1 MRITIGIIVRTER
14 LNRPILLGFFKMII
28 LDSLT
33 KIYGDVG
40 NPDNRLV
47 AVDHVNLTIPSGQLV
62 GYLGPNGAGKST
74 TVKMLTGTLTP
85 TQGRAE
91 IYGLDIQR
99 DNLEVKRMI
108 GYVPDSGAVYE
119 TLTGSEYLQMVGR
132 LYGLDDALIRNR
144 ITKFGDFFELG
155 QETLNRKLLSA
166 YSKGMRQKVVI
177 SAALI
182 HNPRVIFFDEPL
194 NGLDAS
200 TQLMFKTLIK
210 NLAAEG
216 KTIFYCSHMLDVV
229 ERTCDRIVIID
240 HGRVVADG
248 TLAELQASS
257 GEGSLERIFNKL
269 TAHTDLEERAEEF
282 SKTFSF

>member
-1 MRITIGIIVRTER
+1 
-14 LNRPILLGFFKMII
+14 MIE
-28 LDSLT
+28 LDRLT
-33 KIYGDVG
+33 KVYSTIT
-40 NPDNRLV
+40 
-47 AVDHVNLTIPSGQLV
+47 AVDHISLTIPSGQLV

-74 TVKMLTGTLTP
+74 TVKMLTGMIAP
-85 TQGRAE
+85 TAGRAE
-91 IYGLDIQR
+91 VYGLDVVTR
-99 DNLEVKRMI
+99 SLEVKRMI
-108 GYVPDSGAVYE
+108 GYVPESGAVYE
-119 TLTGSEYLQMVGR
+119 SLTGREYLEMVGR
-132 LYGLDDALIRNR
+132 LYGLDEALIKNR
-144 ITKFGDFFELG
+144 IAKFGDFFELD
-155 QETLNRKLLSA
+155 QKTLGRRLLSA

-216 KTIFYCSHMLDVV
+216 KTILYCSHILDVV
-229 ERTCDRIVIID
+229 ERTCDRIIIID
-240 HGRVVADG
+240 RGRVAADG

-269 TAHTDLEERAEEF
+269 TAQANLEERAEEF

>member
-1 MRITIGIIVRTER
+1 MIV
-14 LNRPILLGFFKMII
+14 
-28 LDSLT
+28 LDNLT
-33 KIYGDVG
+33 KVYGG
-40 NPDNRLV
+40 TV
-47 AVDHVNLTIPSGQLV
+47 AVDRVSLTVPSGQLI

-74 TVKMLTGTLTP
+74 TVKMLTGMIAP
-85 TQGRAE
+85 TAGRAE
-91 IYGLDIQR
+91 ICGLDLHR
-99 DNLEVKRMI
+99 DQLAIKRII
-108 GYVPDSGAVYE
+108 GYVPESGAVFE
-119 TLTGSEYLQMVGR
+119 SLTGREYLEMVGR
-132 LYGLDDALIRNR
+132 LYGLPDALIADR
-144 ITKFGDFFELG
+144 IVKFADFFELG
-155 QETLNRKLLSA
+155 RDTLENKLLSA

-216 KTIFYCSHMLDVV
+216 KTIFYCSHIMDVV

-240 HGRVVADG
+240 NGRVVADG
-248 TLAELQASS
+248 TLSELQESS

-269 TAHTDLEERAEEF
+269 TSHSDVEERAEEF
-282 SKTFSF
+282 SKTLNF

>member
-1 MRITIGIIVRTER
+1 MIV
-14 LNRPILLGFFKMII
+14 
-28 LDSLT
+28 LDRLT
-33 KIYGDVG
+33 KIYSATA
-40 NPDNRLV
+40 
-47 AVDHVNLTIPSGQLV
+47 AVDNISLTIPSGQLV

-74 TVKMLTGTLTP
+74 TVKMLTGMIAP
-85 TQGRAE
+85 TSGRAE
-91 IYGLDIQR
+91 VYGR
-99 DNLEVKRMI
+99 DVVRESLEVKRMI
-108 GYVPDSGAVYE
+108 GYVPESGAVYE
-119 TLTGSEYLQMVGR
+119 SLTGREYLEMVGR
-132 LYGLDDALIRNR
+132 LYGLEDPLIKNR
-144 ITKFGDFFELG
+144 IAKFGDFFELDHH
-155 QETLNRKLLSA
+155 TLDRKLLSA

-216 KTIFYCSHMLDVV
+216 KTILYCSHILDVV
-229 ERTCDRIVIID
+229 ERTCDRIIIID
-240 HGRVVADG
+240 RGRVVADG
-248 TLAELQASS
+248 TLAELQSSS

-269 TAHTDLEERAEEF
+269 TAHTNLEERAEEF

>member
-1 MRITIGIIVRTER
+1 MIV
-14 LNRPILLGFFKMII
+14 
-28 LDSLT
+28 LDQLT
-33 KIYGDVG
+33 KIYDST
-40 NPDNRLV
+40 N
-47 AVDHVNLTIPSGQLV
+47 AVDHINLVIPSGQLV

-74 TVKMLTGTLTP
+74 TVKMLTGMIAP
-85 TQGRAE
+85 SAGRAE
-91 IYGLDIQR
+91 IHGLDVQR
-99 DNLEVKRMI
+99 QSLEVKRLI
-108 GYVPDSGAVYE
+108 GYVPESGAVYE
-119 TLTGSEYLQMVGR
+119 TLTGREYLEMVGR
-132 LYGLDDALIRNR
+132 LYGLDDAVIRDR
-144 ITKFGDFFELG
+144 IGKFGDFFELSRDTI
-155 QETLNRKLLSA
+155 ERKPLA
-166 YSKGMRQKVVI
+166 TYSKGMRQKVVI

-210 NLAAEG
+210 SLAAEG
-216 KTIFYCSHMLDVV
+216 KTILYCSHILDVV

-248 TLAELQASS
+248 TLAELQAAS

>member
-1 MRITIGIIVRTER
+1 MIV
-14 LNRPILLGFFKMII
+14 
-28 LDSLT
+28 LDNLT
-33 KIYGDVG
+33 KVYD
-40 NPDNRLV
+40 RTV
-47 AVDHVNLTIPSGQLV
+47 AVDRVSLIVPAGQLI

-74 TVKMLTGTLTP
+74 TVKMLTCMIAP
-85 TQGRAE
+85 TAGRAE
-91 IYGLDIQR
+91 ICGLDLQR
-99 DNLEVKRMI
+99 DQLAIKRII
-108 GYVPDSGAVYE
+108 GYVPESGAVFE
-119 TLTGSEYLQMVGR
+119 SLTGREYLEMVGR
-132 LYGLDDALIRNR
+132 LYSLSDALIADRVL
-144 ITKFGDFFELG
+144 KFADFFELG
-155 QETLNRKLLSA
+155 RDTLDNKLLSA

-182 HNPRVIFFDEPL
+182 HNPQVIFFDEPL

-216 KTIFYCSHMLDVV
+216 KTIFYCSHIMDVV

-240 HGRVVADG
+240 QGRIVADG
-248 TLAELQASS
+248 TLSELQEAS

-269 TAHTDLEERAEEF
+269 TSHTDVEERAEEF

>member
-1 MRITIGIIVRTER
+1 MIV
-14 LNRPILLGFFKMII
+14 
-28 LDSLT
+28 LDQLT
-33 KIYGDVG
+33 KVYDSIA
-40 NPDNRLV
+40 
-47 AVDHVNLTIPSGQLV
+47 AVDHIDLVIPSGQLI

-74 TVKMLTGTLTP
+74 TVKMLTGMIAP
-85 TQGRAE
+85 TSGRAE
-91 IYGLDIQR
+91 IYGLDVQR
-99 DNLEVKRMI
+99 QSLEVKRLI
-108 GYVPDSGAVYE
+108 GYVPESGAVYE
-119 TLTGSEYLQMVGR
+119 TLTGREYLELVGR
-132 LYGLDDALIRNR
+132 LYGLDDALIRDR
-144 ITKFGDFFELG
+144 IGKFSDFFELG
-155 QETLNRKLLSA
+155 RDTVERKALA
-166 YSKGMRQKVVI
+166 TYSKGMRQKIVI

-210 NLAAEG
+210 SLAAEG
-216 KTIFYCSHMLDVV
+216 KTILYCSHILDVV

-248 TLAELQASS
+248 TLAELQATS

-269 TAHTDLEERAEEF
+269 TAHTDLEEKAEEF

>member
-1 MRITIGIIVRTER
+1 MIV
-14 LNRPILLGFFKMII
+14 
-28 LDSLT
+28 LDNLT
-33 KIYGDVG
+33 KRYGDK
-40 NPDNRLV
+40 V
-47 AVDHVNLTIPSGQLV
+47 AVEGVSLNIPSGQLV

-74 TVKMLTGTLTP
+74 TVKMLTGMVAP
-85 TQGRAE
+85 TSGRAE
-91 IYGLDIQR
+91 IYGLDITK
-99 DNLEVKRMI
+99 DILDIKRMI
-108 GYVPDSGAVYE
+108 GYVPESGAVYE
-119 TLTGSEYLQMVGR
+119 TLSAREYLEMVGR
-132 LYGLDDALIRNR
+132 LYGLDDR
-144 ITKFGDFFELG
+144 IIHDRIAKFGDFFEID
-155 QETLNRKLLSA
+155 QDTLTRKLLSA

-216 KTIFYCSHMLDVV
+216 KTIFYCSHMLDIV

-240 HGRVVADG
+240 NGRVVADG
-248 TLAELQASS
+248 TLTELQATS

-269 TAHTDLEERAEEF
+269 TSHTNLEERAEEF
-282 SKTFSF
+282 SKTFTF

>member
-1 MRITIGIIVRTER
+1 
-14 LNRPILLGFFKMII
+14 MII
-28 LDSLT
+28 LDNLT
-33 KIYGDVG
+33 KIYH
-40 NPDNRLV
+40 PTT
-47 AVDHVNLTIPSGQLV
+47 AVDHISLVIPSGQLV

-74 TVKMLTGTLTP
+74 TVKMLTGMIAP
-85 TQGRAE
+85 TGGRAG

-99 DNLEVKRMI
+99 NNIEIKRMI
-108 GYVPDSGAVYE
+108 GYVPESGALYE
-119 TLTGSEYLQMVGR
+119 TLTGREYLEMIGR
-132 LYGLDDALIRNR
+132 LYGLDDRVIKDR
-144 ITKFGDFFELG
+144 IVKFSDFFELSPD
-155 QETLNRKLLSA
+155 TIDRKLLSA

-210 NLAAEG
+210 YLAAEG
-216 KTIFYCSHMLDVV
+216 KTIFYCSHILDVV
-229 ERTCDRIVIID
+229 ERTCDRIIIID

-248 TLAELQASS
+248 TLAQLQASS

-269 TAHTDLEERAEEF
+269 TAHTDLEGRAEEF

>member
-1 MRITIGIIVRTER
+1 VIV
-14 LNRPILLGFFKMII
+14 
-28 LDSLT
+28 LDNLT
-33 KIYGDVG
+33 KVYGGATSFG
-40 NPDNRLV
+40 NQV
-47 AVDHVNLTIPSGQLV
+47 AVDHVSFVIPSGQLV

-74 TVKMLTGTLTP
+74 TVKMLTGMIP
-85 TQGRAE
+85 PSAGRAE
-91 IYGLDIQR
+91 ICGLD
-99 DNLEVKRMI
+99 LEHNTLEIKRII
-108 GYVPDSGAVYE
+108 GYVPESGAVYE
-119 TLTGSEYLQMVGR
+119 SLTGREYLEMVGR
-132 LYGLDDALIRNR
+132 LYGLADLTIQDLIR
-144 ITKFGDFFELG
+144 KFGDFFELSRD
-155 QETLNRKLLSA
+155 TLDRKLLSA

-182 HNPRVIFFDEPL
+182 HNPKVIFFDEPL

-216 KTIFYCSHMLDVV
+216 KTIFYCSHILDVV

-240 HGRVVADG
+240 KGRIVADG
-248 TLAELQASS
+248 TIDQLKEAI

-269 TAHTDLEERAEEF
+269 TSHTDVEERAEEF

>member
-1 MRITIGIIVRTER
+1 MIV
-14 LNRPILLGFFKMII
+14 
-28 LDSLT
+28 LDRLT
-33 KIYGDVG
+33 KSYGDV
-40 NPDNRLV
+40 V
-47 AVDHVNLTIPSGQLV
+47 AVDHIDLVIPSGQLV

-74 TVKMLTGTLTP
+74 TVKMLTGMIAP
-85 TQGRAE
+85 TSGRAE
-91 IYGLDIQR
+91 IHGLDVQHR
-99 DNLEVKRMI
+99 SLEVKRLI
-108 GYVPDSGAVYE
+108 GYVPESGAVYE
-119 TLTGSEYLQMVGR
+119 TLTGREYLEMVGR
-132 LYGLDDALIRNR
+132 LYGLDDAVIRDR
-144 ITKFGDFFELG
+144 VGKFGDFFELARD
-155 QETLNRKLLSA
+155 TVDRKPLST
-166 YSKGMRQKVVI
+166 YSKGMRQKIVI

-216 KTIFYCSHMLDVV
+216 KTILYCSHILDVV

-240 HGRVVADG
+240 RGRVAADG
-248 TLAELQASS
+248 TLAELQAAS

-269 TAHTDLEERAEEF
+269 TAHTDLEEKAEEF

>member
-1 MRITIGIIVRTER
+1 MLQKPVFTGIFLI
-14 LNRPILLGFFKMII
+14 MII
-28 LDSLT
+28 LDKLT
-33 KIYGDVG
+33 KIYGS
-40 NPDNRLV
+40 PDDSDPNRLV
-47 AVDHVNLTIPSGQLV
+47 AVDGVSLTIPSGQLV

-74 TVKMLTGTLTP
+74 TVKMLTGTLAP
-85 TQGRAE
+85 TSGRAE

-99 DNLEVKRMI
+99 DNIEVKRSI
-108 GYVPDSGAVYE
+108 GYVPDSGAVFE

-132 LYGLDDALIRNR
+132 LYGLDDTLIGNR
-144 ITKFGDFFELG
+144 IAKFGDFFELG
-155 QETLNRKLLSA
+155 QETLRRKLLSA

-216 KTIFYCSHMLDVV
+216 KTIFYCSHILDVV

-248 TLAELQASS
+248 TLAELQVSS

>member
-1 MRITIGIIVRTER
+1 
-14 LNRPILLGFFKMII
+14 MII
-28 LDSLT
+28 LDKLT
-33 KIYGDVG
+33 KIYGDA
-40 NPDNRLV
+40 NQANHNRLV
-47 AVDHVNLTIPSGQLV
+47 AVDEVSLQIPSGQLV

-74 TVKMLTGTLTP
+74 TVKMLTGTLAP
-85 TQGRAE
+85 TSGRAE

-99 DNLEVKRMI
+99 DNIEVKRSI

-132 LYGLDDALIRNR
+132 LYGLDDALIGNR
-144 ITKFGDFFELG
+144 IAKFGDFFELG
-155 QETLNRKLLSA
+155 QETLRRKLLSA

-216 KTIFYCSHMLDVV
+216 KTIFYCSHILDVV

>member
-1 MRITIGIIVRTER
+1 M
-14 LNRPILLGFFKMII
+14 ILL
-28 LDSLT
+28 DNLT
-33 KIYGDVG
+33 KIYQ
-40 NPDNRLV
+40 PTV
-47 AVDHVNLTIPSGQLV
+47 AVDHISLVIPSGQLV

-74 TVKMLTGTLTP
+74 TVKMLTGMIAP
-85 TQGRAE
+85 TGGRAE
-91 IYGLDIQR
+91 IHGLDIQQHS
-99 DNLEVKRMI
+99 LEVKRMI
-108 GYVPDSGAVYE
+108 GYVPESGAVYE
-119 TLTGSEYLQMVGR
+119 TLTGREYLEMVGR
-132 LYGLDDALIRNR
+132 LYGLADTVIRDR
-144 ITKFGDFFELG
+144 IAKFSDFFELG
-155 QETLNRKLLSA
+155 RDTIERKLLSA
-166 YSKGMRQKVVI
+166 YSKGMRQKIVI

-216 KTIFYCSHMLDVV
+216 KTILYCSHILDVV

-248 TLAELQASS
+248 TLAELQATS

-269 TAHTDLEERAEEF
+269 TAHGNLEERAEEF
-282 SKTFSF
+282 SRTFSF

>member
-1 MRITIGIIVRTER
+1 MIV
-14 LNRPILLGFFKMII
+14 
-28 LDSLT
+28 LDQLT
-33 KIYGDVG
+33 KVYGDLHSP
-40 NPDNRLV
+40 NHLV
-47 AVDHVNLTIPSGQLV
+47 AVDHISLQIPSGQLV

-74 TVKMLTGTLTP
+74 TVKMLTGMLAP
-85 TQGRAE
+85 TAGRAE
-91 IYGLDIQR
+91 IYGFDIAR
-99 DNLEVKRMI
+99 DNLAVKKII

-119 TLTGSEYLQMVGR
+119 TLSGREYLEMVGR
-132 LYGLDDALIRNR
+132 LYGLDDRLIRDR
-144 ITKFGDFFELG
+144 IIKFGDFFELS
-155 QETLNRKLLSA
+155 QQTLAQKLLSA

-216 KTIFYCSHMLDVV
+216 KTIFYCSHILDVV
-229 ERTCDRIVIID
+229 ERTCDRIIIID
-240 HGRVVADG
+240 RGRVVADG
-248 TLAELQASS
+248 TLAELQTAS

-269 TAHTDLEERAEEF
+269 TAHTNLEERAEEF

>member
-1 MRITIGIIVRTER
+1 
-14 LNRPILLGFFKMII
+14 L
-28 LDSLT
+28 
-33 KIYGDVG
+33 
-40 NPDNRLV
+40 
-47 AVDHVNLTIPSGQLV
+47 
-62 GYLGPNGAGKST
+62 
-74 TVKMLTGTLTP
+74 
-85 TQGRAE
+85 
-91 IYGLDIQR
+91 
-99 DNLEVKRMI
+99 
-108 GYVPDSGAVYE
+108 
-119 TLTGSEYLQMVGR
+119 
-132 LYGLDDALIRNR
+132 
-144 ITKFGDFFELG
+144 KFSDFFELSPD
-155 QETLNRKLLSA
+155 TIDRKLLSA

-216 KTIFYCSHMLDVV
+216 KTILYCSHILDVV

-248 TLAELQASS
+248 TLAELQTSS

>member
-1 MRITIGIIVRTER
+1 MIV
-14 LNRPILLGFFKMII
+14 
-28 LDSLT
+28 LDQLT
-33 KIYGDVG
+33 KVYGAMT
-40 NPDNRLV
+40 
-47 AVDHVNLTIPSGQLV
+47 AVDHINLVIPSGQLV

-74 TVKMLTGTLTP
+74 TVKMLTGMVAP
-85 TQGRAE
+85 TSGRAE
-91 IYGLDIQR
+91 IYGLDVQR
-99 DNLEVKRMI
+99 QSAEAKRLI
-108 GYVPDSGAVYE
+108 GYVPESGAVYE
-119 TLTGSEYLQMVGR
+119 TLTGREYLEMVGR
-132 LYGLDDALIRNR
+132 LYGLDDRIIRDR
-144 ITKFGDFFELG
+144 IGKFADFFELLG
-155 QETLNRKLLSA
+155 DTIEHKPLAT
-166 YSKGMRQKVVI
+166 YSKGMRQKIVI

-216 KTIFYCSHMLDVV
+216 KTILYCSHILDVV

-248 TLAELQASS
+248 TLAELQAAS

-269 TAHTDLEERAEEF
+269 TAQSDLEERAEEF

>member
-1 MRITIGIIVRTER
+1 
-14 LNRPILLGFFKMII
+14 MII
-28 LDSLT
+28 LDKLT
-33 KIYGDVG
+33 KIYGD
-40 NPDNRLV
+40 PKTDNGHM
-47 AVDHVNLTIPSGQLV
+47 AVDSVSLIIPSGQLI

-74 TVKMLTGTLTP
+74 TVKMLTGTLMP
-85 TQGRAE
+85 TSGRAE

-99 DNLEVKRMI
+99 DNLEVKRSI

-119 TLTGSEYLQMVGR
+119 TLTGREYLQMVGR
-132 LYGLDDALIRNR
+132 LYGLDDELIANR
-144 ITKFGDFFELG
+144 IVKFGDFFELS

-216 KTIFYCSHMLDVV
+216 KTIFYCSHILDVV

-248 TLAELQASS
+248 TLAELQTSS

>member
-1 MRITIGIIVRTER
+1 MIVLER
-14 LNRPILLGFFKMII
+14 L
-28 LDSLT
+28 T
-33 KIYGDVG
+33 KVYGT
-40 NPDNRLV
+40 LS
-47 AVDHVNLTIPSGQLV
+47 AVDHIDLVIPSGQLV

-74 TVKMLTGTLTP
+74 TVKMLTGMIAP
-85 TQGRAE
+85 TAGRAE
-91 IYGLDIQR
+91 IYGLDVQR
-99 DNLEVKRMI
+99 QSLEVKRLI
-108 GYVPDSGAVYE
+108 GYVPESGAVYE
-119 TLTGSEYLQMVGR
+119 TLTGREYLEMVGR
-132 LYGLDDALIRNR
+132 LYGLDDAVIRDR
-144 ITKFGDFFELG
+144 VVKFADFFEL
-155 QETLNRKLLSA
+155 TRDTVDRKPLA
-166 YSKGMRQKVVI
+166 TYSKGMRQKVVI

-216 KTIFYCSHMLDVV
+216 KTILYCSHILDVV

-248 TLAELQASS
+248 TLAELRAAS

-269 TAHTDLEERAEEF
+269 TAPADLEERAEEF

>member
-1 MRITIGIIVRTER
+1 MIVLER
-14 LNRPILLGFFKMII
+14 L
-28 LDSLT
+28 T
-33 KIYGDVG
+33 KVYDAVT
-40 NPDNRLV
+40 
-47 AVDHVNLTIPSGQLV
+47 AVDHIDLMIPSGQLV

-74 TVKMLTGTLTP
+74 TVKMLTGMIAP
-85 TQGRAE
+85 TSGRAE
-91 IYGLDIQR
+91 IYGLDVQQQSA
-99 DNLEVKRMI
+99 DVKRLI
-108 GYVPDSGAVYE
+108 GYVPESGAVYE
-119 TLTGSEYLQMVGR
+119 TLTGCEYLEMVGR
-132 LYGLDDALIRNR
+132 LYGLDDAVIRDR
-144 ITKFGDFFELG
+144 ISKFADFFELSRD
-155 QETLNRKLLSA
+155 TVDRKPLAS
-166 YSKGMRQKVVI
+166 YSKGMRQKIVI

-216 KTIFYCSHMLDVV
+216 KTILYCSHILDVV

-240 HGRVVADG
+240 HGRVAADG
-248 TLAELQASS
+248 TLAELRAAS

-269 TAHTDLEERAEEF
+269 TAHANLEERAEEF

>member
-1 MRITIGIIVRTER
+1 MIV
-14 LNRPILLGFFKMII
+14 
-28 LDSLT
+28 LDQLT
-33 KIYGDVG
+33 KIYDSTA
-40 NPDNRLV
+40 
-47 AVDHVNLTIPSGQLV
+47 AVDHIDLVIPSGQLV

-74 TVKMLTGTLTP
+74 TVKMLTGMIAP
-85 TQGRAE
+85 SAGRAE
-91 IYGLDIQR
+91 IHGLDVQR
-99 DNLEVKRMI
+99 QSLEVKRLI
-108 GYVPDSGAVYE
+108 GYVPESGAVYE
-119 TLTGSEYLQMVGR
+119 TLTGREYLEMVGR
-132 LYGLDDALIRNR
+132 LYGLDDAVIRHR
-144 ITKFGDFFELG
+144 IDKFSDFFELG
-155 QETLNRKLLSA
+155 RDTIDRKPLA
-166 YSKGMRQKVVI
+166 TYSKGMRQKVVI

-216 KTIFYCSHMLDVV
+216 KTILYCSHILDVV

-248 TLAELQASS
+248 TLAELQATS

-269 TAHTDLEERAEEF
+269 TAHTDLEEKAEEF